1 MNSKL
6 GLTVDDIDAFFETPA
21 ASEVIEA
28 IEYTYYEIT
37 GLSSDATVDL
47 FFGSYVRADCVY
59 ELDAERAQWKDE
71 GYKNLRI
78 TSRQISQ
85 SPDPDVYSAAEL
97 ATNDEA

>member
-21 ASEVIEA
+21 AVEVT
-28 IEYTYYEIT
+28 YFTYYEIT
-37 GLSSDATVDL
+37 GYSSDGTIDL
-47 FFGSYVRADCVY
+47 LFGSYVRADCVY
-59 ELDAERAQWKDE
+59 ALDAERAQWKDE
-71 GYKNLRI
+71 GYELLRI

-85 SPDPDVYSAAEL
+85 SPDPEVYTAAEL